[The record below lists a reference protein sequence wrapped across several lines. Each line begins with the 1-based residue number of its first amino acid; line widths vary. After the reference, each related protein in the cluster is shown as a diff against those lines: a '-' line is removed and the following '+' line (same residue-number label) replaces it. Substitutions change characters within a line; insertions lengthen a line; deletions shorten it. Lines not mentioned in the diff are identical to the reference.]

1 MNLDHEKASVA
12 EFEELKFA
20 LRDMVALS
28 SKLSLRLI
36 VMEAAVAEVISSMP
50 TQGRSDFASKFK
62 SRIARLMQIHANRLL
77 PFDDAEITRAMADVL
92 SATRLSA

>member
-50 TQGRSDFASKFK
+50 NAGAKRFRVEIQIAHRSFDANSRKSASAL
-62 SRIARLMQIHANRLL
+62 R
-77 PFDDAEITRAMADVL
+77 
-92 SATRLSA
+92 